1 MITKVRTTKKF
12 SVYELVDSDSIEKRE
27 IKKLI
32 ELFDEIIGETNTYTI
47 ARTISRQEREETNSL
62 DKGYLTYGEAS
73 FPLIQSVFET
83 ILSDDITFNTVHPR
97 NFVDLGSGSGRTSLM
112 VCCLQHIIQ
121 FRNVSGI
128 EILDSL
134 YQMSN
139 DIKKRFDTFN
149 KSQIDQFFTS
159 QLKFYKGSI
168 FDLSVYDWTTNDVI
182 FVNSTCFSDE
192 MMLQIYNYTKK
203 TRTGTYIIS
212 FTFPLY
218 NIKPII
224 LDLVRE
230 LRLETSWGSADVF
243 IQKKI

>member
-1 MITKVRTTKKF
+1 
-12 SVYELVDSDSIEKRE
+12 
-27 IKKLI
+27 
-32 ELFDEIIGETNTYTI
+32 
-47 ARTISRQEREETNSL
+47 
-62 DKGYLTYGEAS
+62 
-73 FPLIQSVFET
+73 
-83 ILSDDITFNTVHPR
+83 
-97 NFVDLGSGSGRTSLM
+97 
-112 VCCLQHIIQ
+112 
-121 FRNVSGI
+121 
-128 EILDSL
+128 
-134 YQMSN
+134 MSN